1 VTGVS
6 GLSFRALRVVAL
18 LESLSF
24 LVLLVGSVLKRT
36 TDTDL
41 VPVLGPVHG
50 ALFVALVVLVLDNLR
65 RLRWAPWFTLVMLTV
80 GSPAPTSPS
89 RPPSRPRSAPSPT
102 TPRSTTQ
109 GPVTQGPVMQG
120 QAAQARW

>member
-1 VTGVS
+1 MS

-50 ALFVALVVLVLDNLR
+50 ALFVALVLLVLDNLR

-80 GSPAPTSPS
+80 GSPGAHFAVAATRPAEERGPAP
-89 RPPSRPRSAPSPT
+89 
-102 TPRSTTQ
+102 
-109 GPVTQGPVMQG
+109 
-120 QAAQARW
+120 AQARW

>member
-1 VTGVS
+1 MTAGGS

-24 LVLLVGSVLKRT
+24 LVLIVGSVLKRT

-80 GSPAPTSPS
+80 GSPGAHF
-89 RPPSRPRSAPSPT
+89 A
-102 TPRSTTQ
+102 
-109 GPVTQGPVMQG
+109 V
-120 QAAQARW
+120 AATKPGEERG